1 LTTLY
6 IRHPARAE
14 GEHALSRFAL
24 VNDGGVIEQQGE
36 GPLRNL
42 GDLVG
47 TARRVVLLLA
57 ATDVSLLAVQAPPL
71 SGARLK
77 AALPALVEEHILG
90 DPDDAV
96 LVAAPEQPDGTRPI
110 AVADRDW
117 LEAIVR
123 ALLAQ
128 GARAVAAVP
137 AQLCLPL
144 QPGSVSAAI
153 EGNALTLRQGLFQ
166 GFGLAL
172 EAAPAVV
179 LQTARAFSGD
189 APLVLYVPRSQLGE
203 YQVLAQEAGPGITLE
218 PDDWAHWIAAA
229 RSTALDLVS
238 GLGAAGAPVRDWRR
252 WRWPLRL
259 ILLALAVNMVGL
271 NLDWLRLRREVAT
284 VQQSMTQTF
293 RQAYPRETAI
303 LDPVLQMRQNIAR
316 ARANTGEVAPDEF
329 TYLAAAFG
337 EALRASGRQPG
348 ITSIEYRERALS
360 VKVKP
365 GTADPGLTAQL
376 RTALA
381 ARSLGLEETTPGS
394 WIVRST
400 GSASGSPAA
409 SNAAGNT
416 TGSTGRST
424 GATQ

>member
-1 LTTLY
+1 MSTLY

-47 TARRVVLLLA
+47 TSRRIVLLLA
-57 ATDVSLLAVQAPPL
+57 GADVNLLSVAAPPL
-71 SGARLK
+71 TGARLK
-77 AALPALVEEHILG
+77 AALPGLVEEHILG
-90 DPDDAV
+90 DPLDHV

-128 GARAVAAVP
+128 GARAVAAMP

-144 QPGSVSAAI
+144 QPGSVAAAI
-153 EGNALTLRQGLFQ
+153 DGAELTLRQGLFQ
-166 GFGLAL
+166 GFGLTL
-172 EAAPAVV
+172 EATPSVV

-189 APLVLYVPRSQLGE
+189 APLVLYVPPARMGE
-203 YQVLAQEAGPGITLE
+203 YQALAVEAGPGITLE
-218 PDDWAHWIAAA
+218 ADDWAHWIAG
-229 RSTALDLVS
+229 SKTTALDLVS
-238 GLGAAGAPVRDWRR
+238 GLGAAGSQPRDWRR
-252 WRWPLRL
+252 WRWPIRL
-259 ILLALAVNMVGL
+259 ALLALAINLIGL
-271 NLDWLRLRREVAT
+271 NVEWLRLKREADT
-284 VQQSMTQTF
+284 VRQSMTQTF
-293 RQAYPRETAI
+293 RSAYPNQTTI
-303 LDPVLQMRQNIAR
+303 LDPVAQMRQNIAR
-316 ARANTGEVAPDEF
+316 ARASTGEVAPDEF

-337 EALRASGRQPG
+337 EATRSLGRQPG
-348 ITSIEYRERALS
+348 IASIEYRERALS

-365 GTADPGLTAQL
+365 ETVDPGLTGQL

-381 ARSLGLEETTPGS
+381 ARNMSLDETAPGS
-394 WIVRST
+394 WLI
-400 GSASGSPAA
+400 
-409 SNAAGNT
+409 
-416 TGSTGRST
+416 RST
-424 GATQ
+424 GAKQ

>member
-57 ATDVSLLAVQAPPL
+57 GADVSLLSVQAPPL
-71 SGARLK
+71 TGARLK

-90 DPDDAV
+90 DPEDSV

-128 GARAVAAVP
+128 GARAVAAIP

-144 QPGSVSAAI
+144 QPGSVSAAVDGA
-153 EGNALTLRQGLFQ
+153 ELTMRQGLFQ

-172 EAAPAVV
+172 EAVPAVV

-189 APLVLYVPRSQLGE
+189 APLVLYVPRALLGE

-218 PDDWAHWIAAA
+218 SDDWAHWIAAS

-238 GLGAAGAPVRDWRR
+238 GLGAAGTPVRDWRR

-259 ILLALAVNMVGL
+259 ILLALAINIIGL
-271 NLDWLRLRREVAT
+271 NLDWLRLKREAAT

-293 RQAYPRETAI
+293 RQVYPR
-303 LDPVLQMRQNIAR
+303 DPVVDPVIQMRQNMAR
-316 ARANTGEVAPDEF
+316 ARAGTGELSPDEF

-337 EALRASGRQPG
+337 EAARATGREPG
-348 ITSIEYRERALS
+348 IASIEYRERALS

-365 GTADPGLTAQL
+365 GTADPGMIAQL

-381 ARSLGLEETTPGS
+381 ARALTLDTTTPGTWVIRS
-394 WIVRST
+394 GARST
-400 GSASGSPAA
+400 GST
-409 SNAAGNT
+409 GNT
-416 TGSTGRST
+416 AGST

>member
-1 LTTLY
+1 MTTLY

-57 ATDVSLLAVQAPPL
+57 GADVSLLSVQAPPL
-71 SGARLK
+71 TGARLK

-90 DPDDAV
+90 DPEDSV

-128 GARAVAAVP
+128 GARAVAAIP

-144 QPGSVSAAI
+144 QPGSVSAAVDGA
-153 EGNALTLRQGLFQ
+153 ELTMRQGLFQ

-172 EAAPAVV
+172 EAVPAVV

-189 APLVLYVPRSQLGE
+189 APLVLYVPRALFGE

-218 PDDWAHWIAAA
+218 SDDWAHWIAAS

-259 ILLALAVNMVGL
+259 ILLALAINIIGL
-271 NLDWLRLRREVAT
+271 NLDWLRLKREAAT

-293 RQAYPRETAI
+293 RQVYPRDPVV
-303 LDPVLQMRQNIAR
+303 DPVLQMRQNMAR
-316 ARANTGEVAPDEF
+316 ARAGTGELSPDEF

-337 EALRASGRQPG
+337 EAARATGREPG
-348 ITSIEYRERALS
+348 IASIEYRERALS

-365 GTADPGLTAQL
+365 GTADPGLIAQL

-381 ARSLGLEETTPGS
+381 ARALTLDTTTPGTWVIRS
-394 WIVRST
+394 GGRST
-400 GSASGSPAA
+400 GSTGGT
-409 SNAAGNT
+409 GNT
-416 TGSTGRST
+416 AGST

>member
-47 TARRVVLLLA
+47 ASRRVVLLLA
-57 ATDVSLLAVQAPPL
+57 GADVNLLSVQAPPL

-77 AALPALVEEHILG
+77 AALPGLVEEHILG
-90 DPDDAV
+90 DPSDCV
-96 LVAAPEQPDGTRPI
+96 LVAAPQQPDDTRPI
-110 AVADRDW
+110 AVVDRDW
-117 LEAIVR
+117 LQAIVR
-123 ALLAQ
+123 SLLAQ
-128 GARAVAAVP
+128 GARTVTAVP

-153 EGNALTLRQGLFQ
+153 QGAELTLRQGLFL

-172 EAAPAVV
+172 DAVPAVV

-189 APLVLYVPRSQLGE
+189 APLVLYVPHGQLGE
-203 YQVLAQEAGPGITLE
+203 YQALASDGGPGITLE
-218 PDDWAHWIAAA
+218 TDDWAHWIAGSK
-229 RSTALDLVS
+229 STTLDLVS
-238 GLGAAGAPVRDWRR
+238 GLGAGASQPRDWRR

-259 ILLALAVNMVGL
+259 ALLAVAVNLIGL
-271 NLDWLRLRREVAT
+271 NIEWLRLRREAAT
-284 VQQSMTQTF
+284 VRQSMTQTF
-293 RQAYPRETAI
+293 RSVYPNQTAI
-303 LDPVLQMRQNIAR
+303 IDPVAQMRQNIAR
-316 ARANTGEVAPDEF
+316 SRASTGEVAPDEF

-337 EALRASGRQPG
+337 EAARSLARPPG
-348 ITSIEYRERALS
+348 IASIEYRERALS

-365 GTADPGLTAQL
+365 ETVDPALTGQL

-381 ARSLGLEETTPGS
+381 ARNMSLEETAPGS
-394 WIVRST
+394 WVI
-400 GSASGSPAA
+400 
-409 SNAAGNT
+409 
-416 TGSTGRST
+416 RST
-424 GATQ
+424 GAKQ

>member
-47 TARRVVLLLA
+47 ASRRVVLLLA
-57 ATDVSLLAVQAPPL
+57 GADVNLLSVAAPPL
-71 SGARLK
+71 TGARLK
-77 AALPALVEEHILG
+77 AALPGLVEEHILG
-90 DPDDAV
+90 DPLDHV
-96 LVAAPEQPDGTRPI
+96 LVAAPQQPDDSRPI
-110 AVADRDW
+110 AVVDRDW

-123 ALLAQ
+123 SLLAQ
-128 GARAVAAVP
+128 GARSVAAVP

-153 EGNALTLRQGLFQ
+153 QGAELTLRQGLFQ

-172 EAAPAVV
+172 DAAPAVV

-189 APLVLYVPRSQLGE
+189 APLVLYVPPGQLGE
-203 YQVLAQEAGPGITLE
+203 YQALAVEAGPGITLE
-218 PDDWAHWIAAA
+218 ADDWAHWIAG
-229 RSTALDLVS
+229 SKTTALDLVS
-238 GLGAAGAPVRDWRR
+238 GLGAAGSQPRDWRR
-252 WRWPLRL
+252 WRWPIRL
-259 ILLALAVNMVGL
+259 ALLALAINLIGL
-271 NLDWLRLRREVAT
+271 NVEWLRLKREADT
-284 VQQSMTQTF
+284 VRQSMTQTF
-293 RQAYPRETAI
+293 RSAYPNQTTI
-303 LDPVLQMRQNIAR
+303 LDPVAQMRQNIAR
-316 ARANTGEVAPDEF
+316 ARASTGEVAPDEF

-337 EALRASGRQPG
+337 EATRSLGRQPG
-348 ITSIEYRERALS
+348 IASIEYRERALS

-365 GTADPGLTAQL
+365 ETVDPGLTGQL

-381 ARSLGLEETTPGS
+381 ARNMSLDETAPGS
-394 WIVRST
+394 WLI
-400 GSASGSPAA
+400 
-409 SNAAGNT
+409 
-416 TGSTGRST
+416 RST
-424 GATQ
+424 GAKQ

>member
-47 TARRVVLLLA
+47 SARRVVLLLA
-57 ATDVSLLAVQAPPL
+57 GADVSLLSGQAPPL

-90 DPDDAV
+90 DPEDSV

-110 AVADRDW
+110 AVADRAW
-117 LEAIVR
+117 LETIVR

-128 GARAVAAVP
+128 GARAVAAIP

-153 EGNALTLRQGLFQ
+153 DGFDLTLRQGLFH

-172 EAAPAVV
+172 EAVPAVV

-189 APLVLYVPRSQLGE
+189 APLVLYVPRAQLGE

-218 PDDWAHWIAAA
+218 ADDWAHWIAAS

-259 ILLALAVNMVGL
+259 ILLALAVNLIGL
-271 NLDWLRLRREVAT
+271 NLDWLRLKREAAT

-316 ARANTGEVAPDEF
+316 ARASTGDVAPDEF

-337 EALRASGRQPG
+337 EAARSGGRQPG

-365 GTADPGLTAQL
+365 ETVDPGLTAQL

-381 ARSLGLEETTPGS
+381 TRALSLEEAAPGS

-400 GSASGSPAA
+400 GSPGGSAASGGSAA
-409 SNAAGNT
+409 
-416 TGSTGRST
+416 RST
-424 GATQ
+424 GAMQ